1 MPPLHHMTAMAETN
15 QQPNPSYVALIGD
28 LVGSRDMDDRSSVQ
42 ELVRQAIDELNEELG
57 ETTVAP
63 ITLTGGDEWKT
74 LIDKP
79 SRVVDVIDRM
89 SDALHPLQVRWGAGR
104 GELHTPLVEE
114 VGALDGP
121 CFHYARAAIE
131 EASREKKW
139 VHVKGFL
146 PLHDEVLSALFSVLG
161 ALRTSWTDHQ
171 IEYIRAVRGRT
182 QKEAAR
188 ELGLDRTT
196 VARGLGRA
204 HYAEYRRGIDA
215 ISSLLAT
222 YDEGGGA

>member
-1 MPPLHHMTAMAETN
+1 MAEKN
-15 QQPNPSYVALIGD
+15 QHPNQSYVALIGD
-28 LVGSRDMDDRSSVQ
+28 LVGSRDMDDRSSSQ
-42 ELVRQAIDELNEELG
+42 EFVRRAIDEMNEELG

-74 LIDKP
+74 LFREP
-79 SRVVDVIDRM
+79 SCVVDVIDRM
-89 SDALHPLQVRWGAGR
+89 SDALHPIQVRWGAGR
-104 GELHTPLVEE
+104 GGLDTPLVEE

-121 CFHYARAAIE
+121 CFHHARAAIE
-131 EASREKKW
+131 EASKEKGW
-139 VHVKGFL
+139 VHVRGFS

-196 VARGLGRA
+196 VGRGLGRA
-204 HYAEYRRGIDA
+204 HYAEYRKGIDA
-215 ISSLLAT
+215 IGSLLAT
-222 YDEGGGA
+222 YDEGVGA